1 MKNGT
6 YQYVGRFNNKFY
18 RKSDRISNFWQS
30 VPGVI
35 PSAKALL
42 GNL

>member
-6 YQYVGRFNNKFY
+6 YQSVDRFNNKFY
-18 RKSDRISNFWQS
+18 RKSDRVSNFWQS
-30 VPGVI
+30 VQGLI